1 VKSIYESNL
10 KDWQKILKSLDYTNE
25 EDFETLESKIND
37 FFNDVEEDILEDLY
51 EYLES
56 ELAVYSDAEIG
67 ELTDEEIESILD
79 FINE

>member
-1 VKSIYESNL
+1 VKSIYESNS

-25 EDFETLESKIND
+25 EDFETFESKIKD
-37 FFNDVEEDILEDLY
+37 FFHDAEEDLLEDLY

-56 ELAVYSDAEIG
+56 DLAVYSDAEIG
-67 ELTDEEIESILD
+67 ELTEEEIESIVD